1 MSIPLIQVFAR
12 KLVKFRPIPYAPKK
26 ILHREYH
33 VSWMNNGNENER
45 LFTHLYFQLF
55 FLGSG
60 EEFAGAP
67 LMCQHMDSWYLAGIL
82 AWRKGCSTVG
92 QRPRLYDRVA
102 VTSQWA
108 HKVMLKLN
116 DRIPRHNH

>member
-1 MSIPLIQVFAR
+1 MRVYLFIIISHRLI
-12 KLVKFRPIPYAPKK
+12 
-26 ILHREYH
+26 HG
-33 VSWMNNGNENER
+33 NGNES
-45 LFTHLYFQLF
+45 LFIHLYFTTFF

-116 DRIPRHNH
+116 DRMPRHNH